1 MLPWS
6 LDHDLAAFFHG
17 PIQGITK
24 LKVLYLSSLD
34 IQLRLTSMNELDR
47 ESFIKHICQRRV
59 VVADDWRNTYGN
71 IELLNNDL
79 HDNK

>member
-34 IQLRLTSMNELDR
+34 IHLRLTSMNVLG
-47 ESFIKHICQRRV
+47 
-59 VVADDWRNTYGN
+59 TYSQMLGVK
-71 IELLNNDL
+71 
-79 HDNK
+79 NKAT